1 MFLNQT
7 LLKAIIMAQA
17 VAGVYDDHIANY
29 FVEYTQSYDY
39 FAAES
44 VCDARN

>member
-7 LLKAIIMAQA
+7 FLKAIIMAQA
-17 VAGVYDDHIANY
+17 VAGDYNDHIANY

-44 VCDARN
+44 ACDARD